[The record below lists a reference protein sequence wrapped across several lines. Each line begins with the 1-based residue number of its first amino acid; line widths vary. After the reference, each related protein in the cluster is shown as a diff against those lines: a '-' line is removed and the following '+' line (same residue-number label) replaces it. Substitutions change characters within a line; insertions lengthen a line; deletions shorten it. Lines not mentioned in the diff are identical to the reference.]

1 MVKKWE
7 DVCSDSGKSIFSIL
21 DSAGITIFLNH
32 HRTNR
37 RRYLLMQI
45 SCPAH
50 RRVQRAFLLNAMISL
65 KLIIVR
71 VIKNTAYSII
81 VSNHSIGIAA
91 ILIGQKHWN
100 HLFSNLS
107 YLTATFLQYPQTTH
121 LFLHS
126 SSLRPL
132 DKEVPDCWHMLQLCL
147 FLLIFTRSLFC
158 CPQGQSEFQVVL
170 FRLVLES

>member
-1 MVKKWE
+1 MLVRFANKFSALVAKYRKRDKFNHHRGKASSMKLTWSTLGRKYNRLNSLKLRLGSLAKKRE

-65 KLIIVR
+65 KLIIVQLLTQW
-71 VIKNTAYSII
+71 IAECAWQMNTSTLKLCCLWHGYS
-81 VSNHSIGIAA
+81 
-91 ILIGQKHWN
+91 LIYR
-100 HLFSNLS
+100 LS
-107 YLTATFLQYPQTTH
+107 
-121 LFLHS
+121 
-126 SSLRPL
+126 
-132 DKEVPDCWHMLQLCL
+132 
-147 FLLIFTRSLFC
+147 TR
-158 CPQGQSEFQVVL
+158 
-170 FRLVLES
+170 

>member
-1 MVKKWE
+1 MLVRFANKFSALVAKYRKRDKFNHHWGKASSIKLTWSTLGRKYNRLNSLKLRLGSLVKKRE

-71 VIKNTAYSII
+71 VIKNTAYTII
-81 VSNHSIGIAA
+81 VSKHSIGMAA

-107 YLTATFLQYPQTTH
+107 YLTATFLQYP
-121 LFLHS
+121 
-126 SSLRPL
+126 
-132 DKEVPDCWHMLQLCL
+132 
-147 FLLIFTRSLFC
+147 
-158 CPQGQSEFQVVL
+158 
-170 FRLVLES
+170 